1 MNEKLNIKTLGELK
15 QTDYRSRSVKE
26 ELRENLILQ
35 LQKKEGGFEGI
46 IGFEDTVIPDLQTA
60 ILSRHNILLL
70 GLRGQAKT
78 RIARLLVNLLDEYMP
93 YIEGSELF
101 DDPLAPISW
110 YGHKTVEE
118 LGDNTPVAWV
128 HRSERYTEKL
138 ATPDVTVADL
148 IGDVDPIKA
157 ATLKLTYSDERVIHF
172 GLIPR
177 AHRGIFVI
185 NELPD
190 LQARIQVALFN
201 ILQERDIQIRGFK
214 LRLPLDIQF
223 MFTANPED
231 YTNRGSIVTPLKDRI
246 ESQILTHY
254 PRSVEISRRIT
265 QQEAQLTPEQR
276 VAIEADGL
284 VKDLVEQIA
293 FEARNS
299 EYVDKKSGVSARL
312 TISAYENLISN
323 AERRMIINNE
333 KSTFVRIADFL
344 GVIPAITGKIEL
356 VYEGELEGS
365 AKVATILLG
374 KAVKTLFSKFFP
386 DPEKIK
392 KGKKASNTTNPYNDI
407 VSWFAS
413 GNTLSLVDDLPL
425 AEYKKILNG
434 VTGLKETVKQFHPRL
449 GENQQLLLMEFVLH
463 GLAEFSQLSK
473 GYLDNG
479 FAFGDMFDSLFN
491 LQPDDDDLDLNDDR
505 Y

>member
-1 MNEKLNIKTLGELK
+1 MSKLLDITTLGQLK
-15 QTDYRSRSVKE
+15 QTDYKSRSVKE
-26 ELRENLILQ
+26 ELRENLIKQ
-35 LQKKEGGFEGI
+35 LQSKEGGFEGI

-78 RIARLLVNLLDEYMP
+78 RIARLMVNLLDEYVP
-93 YIEGSELF
+93 YIAGSELF

-110 YGHKTVEE
+110 FGHNVVETQ
-118 LGDNTPVAWV
+118 GDDTPIAWV

-190 LQARIQVALFN
+190 LQARIQVSLFN
-201 ILQERDIQIRGFK
+201 ILQEKDIQIRGFK
-214 LRLPLDIQF
+214 LRLPLDLQF
-223 MFTANPED
+223 VFTANPED

-254 PRSVEISRRIT
+254 PRTVEISRQIT
-265 QQEAQLTPEQR
+265 QQEALLTAEQR
-276 VAIEADGL
+276 TAVEADSL

-299 EYVDKKSGVSARL
+299 EYIDKKSGVSARL

-323 AERRMIINNE
+323 AERRMIINGE
-333 KSTFVRIADFL
+333 KNTFVRICDFL

-356 VYEGELEGS
+356 VYEGELEGP
-365 AKVATILLG
+365 AKVANILIG
-374 KAVKTLFSKFFP
+374 KAIKTMLLQFFP
-386 DPEKIK
+386 DPEKAK
-392 KGKKASNTTNPYNDI
+392 KGKKASPYNE
-407 VSWFAS
+407 VVGWFAS
-413 GNTLSLVDDLPL
+413 GNSLSVLDDLPL
-425 AEYKKILNG
+425 AEYKNALNS
-434 VTGLKETVKQFHPRL
+434 VAGLKELVKQHHPRL
-449 GENQQLLLMEFVLH
+449 SENQQLLLMEFVLH
-463 GLAEFSQLSK
+463 GLAEYSQLNK
-473 GYLDNG
+473 GFLDNG
-479 FAFGDMFDSLFN
+479 FAFSDMFDSLFN
-491 LQPDDDDLDLNDDR
+491 MQPDEDEDLDDDR

>member
-1 MNEKLNIKTLGELK
+1 MTYDYKKIQTLGQLK
-15 QTDYRSRSVKE
+15 QTNYKSRSVKE
-26 ELRENLILQ
+26 ELRQNLITQ
-35 LQKKEGGFEGI
+35 LQNKEGGFEGI
-46 IGFEDTVIPDLQTA
+46 IGYEDTVIPDLQTA
-60 ILSRHNILLL
+60 ILSRHNTLLL

-78 RIARLLVNLLDEYMP
+78 RIARLLVNLLDEYIP
-93 YIEGSELF
+93 YIDGSELY

-110 YGHKTVEE
+110 FGRNEIATK
-118 LGDNTPVAWV
+118 GDDTPVAWV

-157 ATLKLTYSDERVIHF
+157 ATLKLTYADERVIHF

-190 LQARIQVALFN
+190 LQARIQVSLFN
-201 ILQERDIQIRGFK
+201 ILQEKDIQIRGFK

-223 MFTANPED
+223 VFTANPED

-254 PRSVEISRRIT
+254 PRSLEISRRIT
-265 QQEAQLTPEQR
+265 QQEAQLTPEQLAT
-276 VAIEADGL
+276 VESDGL

-293 FEARNS
+293 FEARDS
-299 EYVDKKSGVSARL
+299 EYIDKKSGVSARL

-323 AERRMIINNE
+323 AERRMLINGE
-333 KSTFVRIADFL
+333 KSTFVRISDFL

-356 VYEGELEGS
+356 VYEGELEGP
-365 AKVATILLG
+365 AKVANILVG
-374 KAVKTLFSKFFP
+374 KAVKTLMLQFFP
-386 DPEKIK
+386 DPEKAK
-392 KGKKASNTTNPYNDI
+392 KSKKTNPYQEVIN
-407 VSWFAS
+407 WFGD
-413 GNTLSLVDDLPL
+413 GNTVSLIDDLSL
-425 AEYKKILNG
+425 AEYKKALNS
-434 VTGLKETVKQFHPRL
+434 VKGLKEVVKTFHSKL
-449 GENQQLLLMEFVLH
+449 AESQQLLLMEFILH
-463 GLAEFSQLSK
+463 GLAEFSQLNK
-473 GYLDNG
+473 GYLDKG
-479 FAFGDMFDSLFN
+479 FAFSDMFDSLFN
-491 LQPDDDDLDLNDDR
+491 LQADDEDLEDDR

>member
-1 MNEKLNIKTLGELK
+1 MTKTDIKTLGELK
-15 QTDYRSRSVKE
+15 KSGYKSRSVKD
-26 ELRENLILQ
+26 ELRQNLILQ
-35 LQKKEGGFEGI
+35 MQQQEGGFEGI

-78 RIARLLVNLLDEYMP
+78 RIARLMVNLLDEYVP
-93 YIEGSELF
+93 YIADSELY
-101 DDPLAPISW
+101 DDPFNPISW
-110 YGHKTVEE
+110 FGHNEVATK
-118 LGDNTPVAWV
+118 GDDTPIAWL

-157 ATLKLTYSDERVIHF
+157 ATMKLHYSDERVIHF

-190 LQARIQVALFN
+190 LQARIQVSLFN
-201 ILQERDIQIRGFK
+201 ILQEKDIQIRGFK

-223 MFTANPED
+223 VFTANPED

-254 PRSVEISRRIT
+254 PRSVEVSRKIT
-265 QQEAQLTPEQR
+265 QQEAILSPEQKLT
-276 VAIEADGL
+276 IEADGL
-284 VKDLVEQIA
+284 VKDLIEQIA

-299 EYVDKKSGVSARL
+299 EYIDKKSGVSARL
-312 TISAYENLISN
+312 TISAYENLVSN
-323 AERRMIINNE
+323 AERRMILNKE
-333 KSTFVRIADFL
+333 TSTFVRITDFL

-356 VYEGELEGS
+356 VYEGELEGP
-365 AKVATILLG
+365 AKVANMLIG
-374 KAVKTLFSKFFP
+374 KAIKTLLLKFFP
-386 DPEKIK
+386 DPEKTK
-392 KGKKASNTTNPYNDI
+392 KSKTPNPYAEIINWFGDSNTVLLDDN
-407 VSWFAS
+407 
-413 GNTLSLVDDLPL
+413 LSLVG
-425 AEYKKILNG
+425 YKKALNA
-434 VTGLKETVKQFHPRL
+434 VPGLKQLVKKLHPSL
-449 GENQQLLLMEFVLH
+449 SDNQQLLLMEFVLH
-463 GLAEFSQLSK
+463 GLAEFSQLNK
-473 GYLDNG
+473 GFLDNG
-479 FAFGDMFDSLFN
+479 FAFSDMFNSLFN
-491 LQPDDDDLDLNDDR
+491 LEPDEDDLDIDDDR